1 MKILKDVN
9 HQKLSTQ
16 LINNLLFSYS
26 MLLFMKNK
34 WVGLVLFI
42 TTLLNPNLAF
52 SGVISWLTTLIFA
65 HAIGIRQQNIVHSIY
80 TYNSLIVGFSIGF
93 LFKISFLSIL
103 MTIGTSVLTV
113 MLSYALYT
121 FLTQQLKLPVLN
133 IPFFLVSTIIYL
145 ASARYSSLFVDSFYS
160 FEGLNIQHLPLF
172 LQGLFKTTGTLL
184 FMPYDLPGIFI
195 LIVLALNSFISFS
208 ILVGSYYMGTCCLA
222 LLKGS
227 FSHAFS
233 NLAAFNF
240 ILTGIA
246 LGGIF
251 LIPSRRSYF
260 MAITGVF
267 VSVFILDAA
276 SVVWSIFRIPVF
288 TLPFNVVVLLFIYVL
303 RQIGF
308 PYMNDYIQD
317 IPEKS
322 LLYYLNYSLRFDR
335 ITPQPFLPFLGTWT
349 VYQSFDDQWTH
360 QGNWKYA
367 YDFVITDEKNETYC
381 NQGLELSDYYCFGKP
396 ILSPVEGTVVDMFMG
411 LKDCPIGDVD
421 KNHNWG
427 NYIIIYSIFGYY
439 IEISHFQEKSIK
451 VKIGDTVKPGTVLG
465 NCGNSGYSPQP
476 HIHIQV
482 QYWPGLGSI
491 TSPFYFCNCID
502 QNLSI
507 CKDGVL
513 EKGLRVEPM
522 TFSRKRNQV
531 LTFILDDQFAFIH
544 SVNDKDIGTI
554 HIRVR
559 MDIDGTYFFHI
570 EDTHDRLY
578 FGIEQQR
585 FICYR
590 LISQKNS
597 PLSVVF
603 AALPIVPITTHRDI
617 SWSSILPGNVLGPV
631 GRIQSLFQSVDH
643 CIGQIK
649 GTYAL
654 TDGNQSVSGRIL
666 FKKQEIKT
674 RLTFH
679 ETKGF
684 QEVQVQSPKKQVTL
698 TRIDPDD
705 FGY

>member
-1 MKILKDVN
+1 MR
-9 HQKLSTQ
+9 
-16 LINNLLFSYS
+16 
-26 MLLFMKNK
+26 NK

-52 SGVISWLTTLIFA
+52 SGIISWLTTLVFA
-65 HAIGIRQQNIVHSIY
+65 NAIGIRQQNLVHSIY

-103 MTIGTSVLTV
+103 MTVGTSVLTV

-160 FEGLNIQHLPLF
+160 FEGLNIQQLPLF

-184 FMPYDLPGIFI
+184 FMPYDLTGIFI
-195 LIVLALNSFISFS
+195 LIVLAFNSFISFV
-208 ILVGSYYMGTCCLA
+208 ILVTSYYTGTCCLA

-233 NLAAFNF
+233 NPAAFNF
-240 ILTGIA
+240 ILIGIA

-276 SVVWSIFRIPVF
+276 SVVWSVFRIPVF

-308 PYMNDYIQD
+308 PYMNNYVQD
-317 IPEKS
+317 TPEKS
-322 LLYYLNYSLRFDR
+322 LSYYLNYSLRFDR
-335 ITPQPFLPFLGTWT
+335 LTPQPFLPFLGTWT

-367 YDFVITDEKNETYC
+367 YDFVISDEKNETFC
-381 NQGLELSDYYCFGKP
+381 NQGLALSDYYCFGKP
-396 ILSPVEGTVVDMFMG
+396 VLSPVEGTVVDMFMG
-411 LKDCPIGDVD
+411 LKDFPIGEVD

-439 IEISHFQEKSIK
+439 VEISHFQEKSIK

-482 QYWPGLGSI
+482 QFWPQLGSI
-491 TSPFYFCNCID
+491 TSPFYFSNCID
-502 QNLSI
+502 QNRKI
-507 CKDGVL
+507 CTDGVL
-513 EKGLRVEPM
+513 EKGMQIEPM

-531 LTFILDDQFAFIH
+531 LTFILDDKFSYILK
-544 SVNDKDIGTI
+544 VNDREMKTI
-554 HIRVR
+554 HVTVR
-559 MDIDGTYFFHI
+559 MDIDGSYFFHI
-570 EDTHDRLY
+570 DGSNERLY
-578 FGIEQQR
+578 FGIEKQR
-585 FICYR
+585 FIYYR
-590 LISQKNS
+590 FIGKKHS
-597 PLSVVF
+597 PLTYFF
-603 AALPIVPITTHRDI
+603 AALPNVPITIQRGI
-617 SWSSILPGNVLGPV
+617 QWSSILPGNVLGAV
-631 GRIQSLFQSVDH
+631 GRIQSLLQSVDH
-643 CIGQIK
+643 RIHQVK
-649 GTYAL
+649 GDYSL
-654 TDGNQSVSGRIL
+654 THENNCVSGRIM
-666 FKKQEIKT
+666 FKKQEVKT
-674 RLTFH
+674 KLTFH

-684 QEVQVQSPKKQVTL
+684 QEVQVLFPKKNIIL
-698 TRIDPDD
+698 TRINPDE
-705 FGY
+705 

>member
-1 MKILKDVN
+1 MKNLISYN
-9 HQKLSTQ
+9 NQKITTQ
-16 LINNLLFSYS
+16 LMHNLLYSYS
-26 MLLFMKNK
+26 MLIFMRNK
-34 WVGLVLFI
+34 WVGFVLI
-42 TTLLNPNLAF
+42 VITLLNPNLAI
-52 SGVISWLTTLIFA
+52 SGIISWVTTLVFA
-65 HAIGIRQQNIVHSIY
+65 HFIGIRQQNLVHSIY

-93 LFKISFLSIL
+93 LFKISFLSVM
-103 MTIGTSVLTV
+103 MTVGTSVLTV

-121 FLTQQLKLPVLN
+121 FLTQQYKLPVLN

-172 LQGLFKTTGTLL
+172 LHGLFKTTGTLL
-184 FMPYDLPGIFI
+184 FMPYDLPGLLI
-195 LIVLALNSFISFS
+195 LIVLALNSLISFS
-208 ILVGSYYMGTCCLA
+208 ILVISYYTGTCCLA

-233 NLAAFNF
+233 NLSAFNF

-276 SVVWSIFRIPVF
+276 SVVWSVFRIPVF

-322 LLYYLNYSLRFDR
+322 LSYYLNYSLRFDR
-335 ITPQPFLPFLGTWT
+335 LTPQPFLPFLGTWT

-367 YDFVITDEKNETYC
+367 YDFVITDEKNESYC
-381 NQGLELSDYYCFGKP
+381 NQGLTLSDYYCFGKP
-396 ILSPVEGTVVDMFMG
+396 VLSPVEGTVVEMFMG
-411 LKDCPIGDVD
+411 LKDSPIGEVD

-427 NYIIIYSIFGYY
+427 NYIIIYCIFGYY
-439 IEISHFQEKSIK
+439 VEISHFQEKSIK
-451 VKIGDTVKPGTVLG
+451 VKVGDIVKPGTVLG

-482 QYWPGLGSI
+482 QHWPHLGSI
-491 TSPFYFCNCID
+491 TSPFYFSNCIS
-502 QNLSI
+502 QNRTI
-507 CKDGVL
+507 CEADVL
-513 EKGLRVEPM
+513 EKGVKIEPM

-531 LTFILDDQFAFIH
+531 LNFILDDRFSFKLIID
-544 SVNDKDIGTI
+544 DKYVETVHMI
-554 HIRVR
+554 VR
-559 MDIDGTYFFHI
+559 MDIDGSYFIHI
-570 EDTHDRLY
+570 ENFDDCLY
-578 FGIEQQR
+578 FGISQQR
-585 FICYR
+585 FTCYR
-590 LISQKNS
+590 FIGRKNS
-597 PLSVVF
+597 PLTYIF
-603 AALPIVPITTHRDI
+603 AALPILPITIQRDI
-617 SWSSILPGNVLGPV
+617 QWSSIIPGNVLGSL
-631 GRIQSLFQSVDH
+631 GRIQSLLQSVDH
-643 CIGQIK
+643 RMNQIK
-649 GTYAL
+649 GEYSL
-654 TDGNQSVSGRIL
+654 THDNQCVSGCIMY
-666 FKKQEIKT
+666 KKQKVKT
-674 RLTFH
+674 QLTFH

-684 QEVQVQSPKKQVTL
+684 QEVQVQFPKKHVKL
-698 TRIDPDD
+698 LRMDSDKSI
-705 FGY
+705 

>member
-1 MKILKDVN
+1 MKNMVN
-9 HQKLSTQ
+9 YKTQKISIQ
-16 LINNLLFSYS
+16 LINNLLYSYS
-26 MLLFMKNK
+26 MLLFMRDK

-42 TTLLNPNLAF
+42 TTLLNPNLAI
-52 SGVISWLTTLIFA
+52 SGIISWITTLIFA
-65 HAIGIRQQNIVHSIY
+65 HYIGIRKQNLVHSIY

-103 MTIGTSVLTV
+103 MTVGTSVLTV
-113 MLSYALYT
+113 MMSYALYT
-121 FLTQQLKLPVLN
+121 FLSQQLKLPVLN
-133 IPFFLVSTIIYL
+133 IPFFIVSTIIYL

-160 FEGLNIQHLPLF
+160 FEGLNIQQLPIM

-195 LIVLALNSFISFS
+195 LIVLAFNSLISFFLL
-208 ILVGSYYMGTCCLA
+208 IVSYYTGTCCLA

-227 FSHAFS
+227 FTHAFS

-240 ILTGIA
+240 ILIGIA

-260 MAITGVF
+260 ISITGVF

-276 SVVWSIFRIPVF
+276 SVVWSVFRIPVF
-288 TLPFNVVVLLFIYVL
+288 TLPFNVVVLLFIFVL

-308 PYMNDYIQD
+308 PYMNDYVQD

-322 LLYYLNYSLRFDR
+322 LSYYLNYSLRFDR
-335 ITPQPFLPFLGTWT
+335 LTPQPFLPFLGTWT

-367 YDFVITDEKNETYC
+367 YDFVITDEKKETYC
-381 NQGLELSDYYCFGKP
+381 NQGLSLSDYYCFGKP
-396 ILSPVEGTVVDMFMG
+396 VLSPVEGTVVDLFMG
-411 LKDCPIGDVD
+411 LKDCPIGTVD

-439 IEISHFQEKSIK
+439 VEISHFQEKSNK

-476 HIHIQV
+476 HIHIQI
-482 QYWPGLGSI
+482 QYWPHLGSI
-491 TSPFYFCNCID
+491 TSPFYFSSCID
-502 QNLSI
+502 QDRTI

-513 EKGLRVEPM
+513 GKGMQVESL

-531 LTFILDDQFAFIH
+531 MTFILDDTFTFKLKI
-544 SVNDKDIGTI
+544 NEKEMETI
-554 HIRVR
+554 QMTVR
-559 MDIDGTYFFHI
+559 MDIDGSYYFYI
-570 EDTHDRLY
+570 DGSNDRLY
-578 FGIEQQR
+578 FGIEQHC

-590 LISQKNS
+590 FIGKKHS
-597 PLSVVF
+597 PLSYIF
-603 AALPIVPITTHRDI
+603 AAIPILPITTQRDI
-617 SWSSILPGNVLGPV
+617 QWSSILPGNVLGPV
-631 GRIQSLFQSVDH
+631 GRIQSLLQSLDH
-643 CIGQIK
+643 RIHQIK
-649 GTYAL
+649 GEYSL
-654 TDGNQSVSGRIL
+654 IQDNQCVSGRIK
-666 FKKQEIKT
+666 FKRQEIT
-674 RLTFH
+674 TTLTFH

-684 QEVQVQSPKKQVTL
+684 QEVHVHFPDKHVVL
-698 TRIDPDD
+698 VRNDPA
-705 FGY
+705 YPE